1 LAQAAAAADPA
12 PLRGRK
18 VLVVEDNPVNALVA
32 RALLEELGLQV
43 TGAGDA
49 QQALQQILVDRFDL
63 VLMDLKLPGIDG
75 LEASRR
81 LLMQLG
87 ALAPPVIALSAAD
100 GPEVQQACLAAGMV
114 ACLSKPIRREVLA
127 SALLKWLPAPPA
139 EPSGSVEP
147 QPVQPVQFDIDRDRL
162 RSALRLL
169 ERLLSH
175 NLLSARHQLLAIEPL
190 LGEGAAKTAFEPVAQ
205 ATRALRFKTAR
216 VALDRFS
223 EQLGPEPGQA

>member
-1 LAQAAAAADPA
+1 M
-12 PLRGRK
+12 
-18 VLVVEDNPVNALVA
+18 
-32 RALLEELGLQV
+32 
-43 TGAGDA
+43 TSAGDA

-63 VLMDLKLPGIDG
+63 VLMDLRLPGDDG

-87 ALAPPVIALSAAD
+87 A
-100 GPEVQQACLAAGMV
+100 Q
-114 ACLSKPIRREVLA
+114 
-127 SALLKWLPAPPA
+127 APPA
-139 EPSGSVEP
+139 ESSGSVEP
-147 QPVQPVQFDIDRDRL
+147 QPKQPVQFDIDRDRL
-162 RSALRLL
+162 RPALRLL

-175 NLLSARHQLLAIEPL
+175 HLLSARHQLLAIEPL

-223 EQLGPEPGQA
+223 AQLGLEPGQA

>member
-1 LAQAAAAADPA
+1 
-12 PLRGRK
+12 
-18 VLVVEDNPVNALVA
+18 
-32 RALLEELGLQV
+32 
-43 TGAGDA
+43 
-49 QQALQQILVDRFDL
+49 
-63 VLMDLKLPGIDG
+63 
-75 LEASRR
+75 
-81 LLMQLG
+81 MQLG

-100 GPEVQQACLAAGMV
+100 GPAVQQACLAAGMV

-127 SALLKWLPAPPA
+127 SALLKWLPAAPA

-147 QPVQPVQFDIDRDRL
+147 QPVQFDIDRDRL

-175 NLLSARHQLLAIEPL
+175 NLLSARHQLLAIEPM

-223 EQLGPEPGQA
+223 DQLGPEPGQA